1 MISLLTDIRLSEKK
15 ANAKKEA
22 ATSPTRKRIEAFI
35 REEKVHDVLLALN
48 KIGQP
53 ATFHDSKG
61 IGKGEK
67 YQIRY
72 GRHGDITTMAYSNR
86 RTVETVVDEDNVD
99 EVVSLIK
106 EAAQISK
113 SGAGGIIVV
122 SPVDDVI
129 TI

>member
-1 MISLLTDIRLSEKK
+1 MQKKKQLLALKEKELRLS
-15 ANAKKEA
+15 
-22 ATSPTRKRIEAFI
+22 F
-35 REEKVHDVLLALN
+35 REEKVHDVLLSLN

-61 IGKGEK
+61 VGKGEK

-72 GRHGDITTMAYSNR
+72 GRHGDLTTMAYSNQ

-106 EAAQISK
+106 EAAQVSK